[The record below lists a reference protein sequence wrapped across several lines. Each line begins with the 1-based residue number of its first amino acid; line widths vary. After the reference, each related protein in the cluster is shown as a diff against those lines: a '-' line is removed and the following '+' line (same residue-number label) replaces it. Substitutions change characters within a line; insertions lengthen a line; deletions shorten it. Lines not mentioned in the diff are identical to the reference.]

1 MIPHHITVQFPSGFD
16 RPGMLIAV
24 IKAIRGLTRMGL
36 KDARD
41 LTEKHGPQKIKIDPY
56 QMTSPDNGNLYD
68 IKRSTEEYIKSLKDN
83 GVIVVYDDMDAKI
96 DTLQKVAISSIEAGN
111 YEMAIDQLNLIRRY
125 S

>member
-1 MIPHHITVQFPSGFD
+1 MIPRHITVQFPSGFD
-16 RPGMLIAV
+16 RSSMKIAV

-36 KDARD
+36 KDAKD

-68 IKRSTEEYIKSLKDN
+68 IKRSIEEYIKSLKDN
-83 GVIVVYDDMDAKI
+83 GVIVVYDDMDANI

-111 YEMAIDQLNLIRRY
+111 YEMAIDLLNLIRRY